1 MATNWNAVLAN
12 INNASDILA
21 ILRKVLGLLDGK
33 VDLTRIDEIIQDI
46 TNMGTDVKSALEN
59 VNAALTDFD
68 SESQEAIQQVI
79 AAGLMEGFTT
89 EAELLASRPTVAK
102 KYAKAEDTDVVWFW
116 NKPEGSPDGSYWIST
131 GLSELDQSISY
142 TKENIQLISNSA
154 SLIAATDVL
163 PTFGY
168 ENAGASEAAVDAT
181 YIFPNPTTT
190 DTILKRL
197 KFTSG
202 KANAELKVKV
212 FKKSGANFIFDR
224 ELITLNTQ
232 MGLNVIELD
241 PVLHLNASE
250 YIAVSILTPD
260 ALKYLSTNQQY
271 NLYYSGGAYAT
282 SIPDS
287 AFGRTA
293 YVQFSAYTKTEID
306 KIPDAINLLDSKA
319 AKSARL
325 GCQVVEGSTV
335 AASAAHWIPDQV
347 CSISGAIRKFT
358 TYATASGKLQ
368 VGVYGKNGSVFTRK
382 RFVEVDIAVGL
393 NNIAINLDIEVGEYA
408 GIRALAAGLTTY
420 LSNNKNAFSI
430 WSGNKDV
437 NEQTFSGPTPNYAW
451 QFNFDVIERKLDK
464 KKWQDKNVVTFGDS
478 ITYYDGRQFGGGHLE
493 SGQLVVGYQSYMR
506 DVLGCNIDNQG
517 RSGWDMT
524 EILNVVNSYDFTN
537 VYAVTL
543 TSGANDHRKDI
554 QVYPSGDTP
563 ETTET
568 APRPIGSTF
577 DTTTFAGAMQS
588 AIEKIINSNK
598 DIKIFLITPIRGWYY
613 ESGTSDVPGP
623 YKGEQLLSVEYV
635 NAIKSIGELY
645 SLPVIDWY
653 NEVGFNDLNK
663 YYYLGDNP
671 QTVKAY
677 LLHPNLKG
685 YKKMGGMVTGKLI
698 QY

>member
-1 MATNWNAVLAN
+1 MRGESTMADIVTRTELEEAKVDCKDLGDTLNTKQI
-12 INNASDILA
+12 INPRWGEAFYSLPLA
-21 ILRKVLGLLDGK
+21 IQKIMETGGFEPF
-33 VDLTRIDEIIQDI
+33 LTE
-46 TNMGTDVKSALEN
+46 
-59 VNAALTDFD
+59 
-68 SESQEAIQQVI
+68 QQ
-79 AAGLMEGFTT
+79 
-89 EAELLASRPTVAK
+89 LLASVPTIAPK
-102 KYAKAEDTDVVWFW
+102 AAKALDTKKIWYWGKD
-116 NKPEGSPDGSYWIST
+116 EGETVDSWHDT
-131 GLSELDQSISY
+131 GLSELDQSLTY

-154 SLIAATDVL
+154 SLIVATDVL

-168 ENAGASEAAVDAT
+168 ENAGATGVAVDAT
-181 YIFPNPTTT
+181 YIFPNPTTAAT
-190 DTILKRL
+190 VLKRL
-197 KFTSG
+197 KFNSG

-212 FKKSGANFIFDR
+212 FKKSGTNFIFDR
-224 ELITLNTQ
+224 ELITLSTQ
-232 MGLNVIELD
+232 IGVNVIELD
-241 PVLHLNASE
+241 PVLQLNASE
-250 YIAVSILTPD
+250 YVAVSILTQD

-293 YVQFSAYTKTEID
+293 FIQFSAYTKTEID

-319 AKSARL
+319 PKSARL

-335 AASAAHWIPDQV
+335 AAGAAHWIPDHV
-347 CSISGAIRKFT
+347 CTMSGAIRKFT

-437 NEQTFSGPTPNYAW
+437 NEQTYSGPTPNFAW
-451 QFNFDVIERKLDK
+451 QFSFDVIERKLAS
-464 KKWQDKNVVTFGDS
+464 KKWQDKKVVTFGDS
-478 ITYYDGRQFGGGHLE
+478 ITWYEGKQFGAGHLE

-524 EILNVVNSYDFTN
+524 EILNVVNSYDFSN

-543 TSGANDHRKDI
+543 TSGANDHRKAVK
-554 QVYPSGDTP
+554 VYPDGES
-563 ETTET
+563 
-568 APRPIGSTF
+568 APRPIGSSF
-577 DTTTFAGAMQS
+577 DTTTFAGAMQA

-598 DIKIFLITPIRGWYY
+598 DIKIFLITPVRGWYY
-613 ESGTSDVPGP
+613 ESGTNDVPGP
-623 YKGEQLLSVEYV
+623 YKGEELLSVEYV
-635 NAIKSIGELY
+635 NAIKSIGDLY

-663 YYYLGDNP
+663 NYYLGDNP
-671 QTVKAY
+671 QIVHAY

-685 YKKMGGMVTGKLI
+685 YKKMGDIVAGKLI

>member
-1 MATNWNAVLAN
+1 MRGESTMADIVTRTELEEAKVDCKDLGDTLNTKQI
-12 INNASDILA
+12 INPRWGEAFYSLPLA
-21 ILRKVLGLLDGK
+21 IQKIMETGGFEPF
-33 VDLTRIDEIIQDI
+33 LTE
-46 TNMGTDVKSALEN
+46 
-59 VNAALTDFD
+59 
-68 SESQEAIQQVI
+68 QQ
-79 AAGLMEGFTT
+79 
-89 EAELLASRPTVAK
+89 LLASVPTIAPK
-102 KYAKAEDTDVVWFW
+102 AAKALDTKKIWYWGKD
-116 NKPEGSPDGSYWIST
+116 EGETVDSWHDT
-131 GLSELDQSISY
+131 GLSELDQSLTY

-154 SLIAATDVL
+154 SLIVATDVL

-168 ENAGASEAAVDAT
+168 ENAGATGVAADAT
-181 YIFPNPTTT
+181 YLFPNPTTAAT
-190 DTILKRL
+190 VLKRL

-212 FKKSGANFIFDR
+212 FKKSGTNFIFDR
-224 ELITLNTQ
+224 ELITLSTQ
-232 MGLNVIELD
+232 IGLNVIELD

-250 YIAVSILTPD
+250 YVAVSILTPD

-293 YVQFSAYTKTEID
+293 FIQFSAYTKTEID

-319 AKSARL
+319 PKSARL
-325 GCQVVEGSTV
+325 GCQIVEGSTV
-335 AASAAHWIPDQV
+335 NANAAHWIPDQV
-347 CSISGAIRKFT
+347 CTMSGAIRKFT
-358 TYATASGKLQ
+358 TYATAPGKLQ

-408 GIRALAAGLTTY
+408 GIRALVAGLTTY

-437 NEQTFSGPTPNYAW
+437 NEQTYSGPTPNFAW
-451 QFNFDVIERKLDK
+451 QFSFDVIERKLAS
-464 KKWQDKNVVTFGDS
+464 KKWQDKKVVTFGDS
-478 ITYYDGRQFGGGHLE
+478 ITWYEGKQFGSGHLE

-543 TSGANDHRKDI
+543 TSGANDHRKGVK
-554 QVYPSGDTP
+554 VYPGEE
-563 ETTET
+563 ETAET
-568 APRPIGSTF
+568 APRPIGSSF
-577 DTTTFAGAMQS
+577 DTTTFAGAMQA

-598 DIKIFLITPIRGWYY
+598 DIKIFLITPVRGWYY

-623 YKGEQLLSVEYV
+623 YKGEPLLSVEYV
-635 NAIKSIGELY
+635 NAIKSIGDLY

-663 YYYLGDNP
+663 NYYLGDNP
-671 QTVKAY
+671 QIVHAY

-685 YKKMGGMVTGKLI
+685 YKKMGDIIAGKLI